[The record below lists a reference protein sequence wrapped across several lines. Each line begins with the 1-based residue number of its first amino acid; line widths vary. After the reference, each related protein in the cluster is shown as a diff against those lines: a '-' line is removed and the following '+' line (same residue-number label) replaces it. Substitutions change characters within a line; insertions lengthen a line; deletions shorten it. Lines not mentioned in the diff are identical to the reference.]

1 MTLSTRG
8 SEDGLGN
15 EDHYRK
21 LERLYLTAPVNEY
34 YAPTIHIGDGCAEVV
49 IPVRRDLHHA
59 AHAVHGVAYFKV
71 LDDAA
76 FFAAN
81 SLVRDVFVLTTS
93 FNVYFTRPVTEGE
106 MRATGRVVHQ
116 SRRLLI
122 AESRVVDSEGR
133 ELGRGSGT
141 FMPSRIP
148 LTPDVGYE

>member
-1 MTLSTRG
+1 M
-8 SEDGLGN
+8 DN
-15 EDHYRK
+15 EEHYRK
-21 LERLYLTAPVNEY
+21 LERMYLSAPVNAY
-34 YAPTIHIGDGCAEVV
+34 YAPSIRVSEGRAEVT
-49 IPVRRDLHHA
+49 IPVRHDLHHA

-81 SLVRDVFVLTTS
+81 SLVEDVFVLTTS

-122 AESRVVDSEGR
+122 AESHVVDSEGR
-133 ELGRGSGT
+133 EIGRGSGT
-141 FMPSRIP
+141 FMPSRTA
-148 LTPDVGYE
+148 LTPEVGYE

>member
-1 MTLSTRG
+1 MG
-8 SEDGLGN
+8 D
-15 EDHYRK
+15 EDHYGK
-21 LERLYLTAPVNEY
+21 LEHLYLSAPVNAY
-34 YAPTIHIGDGCAEVV
+34 YAPSIRVSEGRAEVA

-76 FFAAN
+76 VFAAN
-81 SLVRDVFVLTTS
+81 SLVEDVFVLTVP

-122 AESRVVDSEGR
+122 AESNVVDSVGR
-133 ELGRGSGT
+133 EIGRGSGA

-148 LTPDVGYE
+148 LGPDVGYE